1 MPDGEPSN
9 LPAVPSN
16 AVEEMVFDGEV
27 VEETAPPQPPA
38 RVVIVINQT
47 INIVQRPARHA
58 AYVPAGAVVLARRWH
73 RRRSLAEDM
82 ARRAEQ
88 AGDRTAAL
96 AMLQHA
102 ELERKGRAER
112 RKQRAETLIAL
123 AKASPWLIGLWVLAM
138 LAAGACLAAA
148 HHSIGYVLWPWK
160 ALVTFTADLAGVI
173 VVLTWAA
180 AFGAPVAVLAV
191 LYRLGR
197 TRADLPSWLMTPARR
212 EEREGDP
219 VTPSVLVTALRDLGI
234 PVLRKAVQSMDD
246 GAAQMLSLIT
256 SAGCG
261 IEVDVYLPSGVSTSE
276 VRSRREKLAEN
287 VGRHNHELFI
297 TVPGRPRTVR
307 LWIADSGALDEPIG
321 PSPLV
326 TDHAVRADYR
336 TGRAPWGQ
344 SLRGEPS
351 TVSVF
356 QRHVLV
362 TGISNH
368 GKTAAL
374 RALALWLSLS
384 PRVRFRIADFKGVGD
399 WGMFDGLAEVLIQG
413 PTDEHVAA
421 GTLMAE
427 AGVAEMQERTALMQE
442 LTAEGWTQ
450 EKILADPRFDP
461 LVLVF
466 DEAQKAYGCGA
477 VGDDGRPYGGTKNT
491 SRYFQAIKAIHD
503 QGRAVCVTTWEGTQD
518 PTNENLP
525 KRTREGNHIR
535 ASLVVGTEAQAAMAL
550 GENAV
555 AAGAA
560 PHELRQGADKG
571 VVVVA
576 GDVTAFDAP
585 RGQTF
590 TIIRTHFIGD
600 EDAAAVAARAV
611 KLRGGRVQAQGA
623 PATETPRDLL
633 ADLAGVID
641 GPERAKVSDLPQR
654 LRRLAPS
661 WPEYRSLT
669 GRQLR
674 ARLTELGVRTTNTD
688 NIPELSPAELHR
700 SIAARELDE

>member
-1 MPDGEPSN
+1 MQPEQPVN
-9 LPAVPSN
+9 LPAVPEDDEL
-16 AVEEMVFDGEV
+16 ADVIDG
-27 VEETAPPQPPA
+27 
-38 RVVIVINQT
+38 VIVGEPR
-47 INIVQRPARHA
+47 RPVYVLHVITRHPLPRATVRHA
-58 AYVPAGAVVLARRWH
+58 LYVPGGLVALARQ
-73 RRRSLAEDM
+73 RRRRRNLAT
-82 ARRAEQ
+82 ALAEQ
-88 AGDRTAAL
+88 AGTANGPLAL
-96 AMLQHA
+96 QFLQQA
-102 ELERKGRAER
+102 ELERKGRTER
-112 RKQRAETLIAL
+112 RQAHVEMLRDLAKLSPYLLAIWAFLMVMTGIAL
-123 AKASPWLIGLWVLAM
+123 AYD
-138 LAAGACLAAA
+138 
-148 HHSIGYVLWPWK
+148 HHSPGYLLWPWK
-160 ALVTFTADLAGVI
+160 TLFTLVGDV
-173 VVLTWAA
+173 
-180 AFGAPVAVLAV
+180 VAVWTVAVWVLSFGVPLAIIAR
-191 LYRLGR
+191 LWHLGR
-197 TRADLPSWLMTPARR
+197 TRAELPSWLMTAAQR
-212 EEREGDP
+212 EEHEGAP
-219 VTPSVLVTALRDLGI
+219 VTPSILATALRDLGL
-234 PVLRKAVQSMDD
+234 PVLRKAVQSTDD
-246 GAAQMLSLIT
+246 GAAQMLGLIT

-261 IEVDVYLPSGVSTSE
+261 IEVDVYLPTGVSTSE
-276 VRSRREKLAEN
+276 VRGRREKLAEN

-384 PRVRFRIADFKGVGD
+384 RRVRFWIADFKGVGD

-413 PTDEHVAA
+413 PTDEHVAR
-421 GTLMAE
+421 GTHMAE
-427 AGVAEMQERTALMQE
+427 AGVTEMQERTALMQE
-442 LTAEGWTQ
+442 LTATGWTQ

-461 LVLVF
+461 LVLIF

-477 VGDDGRPYGGTKNT
+477 AGDDGRPYGGTKNT

-590 TIIRTHFIGD
+590 TVIRTHFIGD
-600 EDAAAVAARAV
+600 EDAAVIAARAV
-611 KLRGGRVQAQGA
+611 KLRGGRLQARDVPAIGA
-623 PATETPRDLL
+623 PPRDLL
-633 ADLAGVID
+633 DDLAEIAGPDRVRLADLPA
-641 GPERAKVSDLPQR
+641 R
-654 LRRLAPS
+654 LRQVDPAWLPYRGLDGKRL
-661 WPEYRSLT
+661 
-669 GRQLR
+669 RQQLD
-674 ARLTELGVRTTNTD
+674 ELGVRTTNPGNVPMLD
-688 NIPELSPAELHR
+688 PADLR
-700 SIAARELDE
+700 RAIAEREVS

>member
-1 MPDGEPSN
+1 MPEPLPAEHLN
-9 LPAVPSN
+9 LPVLPGG
-16 AVEEMVFDGEV
+16 GEV
-27 VEETAPPQPPA
+27 EADVIDG
-38 RVVIVINQT
+38 VIVEPR
-47 INIVQRPARHA
+47 RPVYVLHVISVAASHPVVRHA
-58 AYVPAGAVVLARRWH
+58 AYVPAGLVVAFRRWQ
-73 RRRSLAEDM
+73 RRRSLASSM
-82 ARRAEQ
+82 AEQ
-88 AGDRTAAL
+88 ANAAGDRAAAL
-96 AMLQHA
+96 AMLQQA

-112 RKQRAETLIAL
+112 RRAFIETAIDL
-123 AKASPWLIGLWVLAM
+123 AKASPAFIGLWVVAM
-138 LAAGACLAAA
+138 VLTGLCLAFA
-148 HHSIGYVLWPWK
+148 HHRPADVLWPWK
-160 ALVTFTADLAGVI
+160 TLFAVVADLVTLAQ
-173 VVLTWAA
+173 VLIW
-180 AFGAPVAVLAV
+180 VLSLGIPAGLV
-191 LYRLGR
+191 LRLWHLGR
-197 TRADLPSWLMTPARR
+197 TRADLPSWLMTPAQR
-212 EEREGDP
+212 ERHEGDP
-219 VTPSVLVTALRDLGI
+219 VTPSVLVTGLRDLGH
-234 PVLRKAVQSMDD
+234 PVLRKAVRSMDD

-261 IEVDVYLPSGVSTSE
+261 IQVDVYLPTGVSTSE
-276 VRSRREKLAEN
+276 ILSRREKLAEN
-287 VGRHNHELFI
+287 VGRHKHELFI
-297 TVPGRPRTVR
+297 TVPARPRTVR

-326 TDHAVRADYR
+326 TDHAMRADYR

-344 SLRGEPS
+344 SLDGSPS
-351 TVSVF
+351 TLSVF

-384 PRVRFRIADFKGVGD
+384 RRVRFWIADFKGVGD

-413 PTDEHVAA
+413 PTDEHVAD
-421 GTLMAE
+421 GTHMAE
-427 AGVAEMQERTALMQE
+427 DGVAEMQARTALMQE
-442 LTAEGWTQ
+442 LTAMGWTQ

-461 LVLVF
+461 LVLIF
-466 DEAQKAYGCGA
+466 DEAQKAYGCGLA
-477 VGDDGRPYGGTKNT
+477 GEDKRPYGGTKNT

-525 KRTREGNHIR
+525 KRTREGNHVR

-590 TIIRTHFIGD
+590 TIIRTHLID
-600 EDAAAVAARAV
+600 VEDAAAIAARAV
-611 KLRGGRVQAQGA
+611 KLRGWRVQGRDVPAIGA
-623 PATETPRDLL
+623 PPRDLL
-633 ADLAGVID
+633 DDLAEITGPDRVRLADLPA
-641 GPERAKVSDLPQR
+641 R
-654 LRRLAPS
+654 LRQVDPAWLPYRGLDGKRL
-661 WPEYRSLT
+661 
-669 GRQLR
+669 RQQLD
-674 ARLTELGVRTTNTD
+674 ELGVRTTNPGNVPMLD
-688 NIPELSPAELHR
+688 PADLR
-700 SIAARELDE
+700 RAIAEREVS

>member
-1 MPDGEPSN
+1 MPDAPLSLPGPATPGAGEI
-9 LPAVPSN
+9 AVPDP
-16 AVEEMVFDGEV
+16 AEV
-27 VEETAPPQPPA
+27 VVDAAVVPPRRP
-38 RVVIVINQT
+38 VYVLHVIT
-47 INIVQRPARHA
+47 RHPVPRA
-58 AYVPAGAVVLARRWH
+58 AAQHALYVPGGLVALARQ
-73 RRRSLAEDM
+73 RRRRRTLATM
-82 ARRAEQ
+82 LAEQ
-88 AGDRTAAL
+88 AGAAGDQQM
-96 AMLQHA
+96 ALQLLQQA
-102 ELERKGRAER
+102 ELERK
-112 RKQRAETLIAL
+112 QRQDRWKSRVEILTDL
-123 AKASPWLIGLWVLAM
+123 AKASPALGAIWVILMILTGVSMAW
-138 LAAGACLAAA
+138 A
-148 HHSIGYVLWPWK
+148 HHSAGYVLWPWRTL
-160 ALVTFTADLAGVI
+160 ADFISVLVTGFMVLIWVLSFGIPLGFLAW
-173 VVLTWAA
+173 LHH
-180 AFGAPVAVLAV
+180 
-191 LYRLGR
+191 LGR
-197 TRADLPSWLMTPARR
+197 TRADLPLWLMPAARR
-212 EEREGDP
+212 EEHEGNP
-219 VTPSVLVTALRDLGI
+219 VTPSVLVTGLRDVGL

-246 GAAQMLSLIT
+246 GAAQMLGLIT
-256 SAGCG
+256 AAGCG
-261 IEVDVYLPSGVSTSE
+261 IGVDVYLPTGVSTSE
-276 VRSRREKLAEN
+276 IIARREKLAEN
-287 VGRHNHELFI
+287 VGRHKHELFI
-297 TVPGRPRTVR
+297 TVPSRPRTVR

-326 TDHAVRADYR
+326 TDHAARADYR
-336 TGRAPWGQ
+336 KGRAPWGQ
-344 SLRGEPS
+344 SLDGSPS
-351 TVSVF
+351 TLSVF

-384 PRVRFRIADFKGVGD
+384 ARVRFWIADFKGVGD
-399 WGMFDGLAEVLIQG
+399 WGMFDGLAEVLVQG

-421 GTLMAE
+421 GTHMAE
-427 AGVAEMQERTALMQE
+427 AGVAEMQERTALMQQ
-442 LTAEGWTQ
+442 LTAQGWTQ

-461 LVLVF
+461 LVLIF

-477 VGDDGRPYGGTKNT
+477 AGDDGRPYGGTKNT

-590 TIIRTHFIGD
+590 TIIRTHLIGD
-600 EDAAAVAARAV
+600 EDAAAIAARAV
-611 KLRGGRVQAQGA
+611 KLRGGRLQARDVPAIVA
-623 PATETPRDLL
+623 PPRDLL
-633 ADLAGVID
+633 DDLAQVVDGDERVSLADLCH
-641 GPERAKVSDLPQR
+641 R

-661 WPEYRSLT
+661 WMAYKALNSTEL
-669 GRQLR
+669 RQLL
-674 ARLTELGVRTTNTD
+674 AGKVRTTNPKNVPTLD
-688 NIPELSPAELHR
+688 PADL
-700 SIAARELDE
+700 REALAERGE

>member
-1 MPDGEPSN
+1 VPD
-9 LPAVPSN
+9 PA
-16 AVEEMVFDGEV
+16 EV
-27 VEETAPPQPPA
+27 VVDAAVVPPRRP
-38 RVVIVINQT
+38 VYVLHVIT
-47 INIVQRPARHA
+47 RHPLPRA
-58 AYVPAGAVVLARRWH
+58 AAQHALYVPGGLVALARQWK
-73 RRRSLAEDM
+73 RRRTLATTL
-82 ARRAEQ
+82 AEQ
-88 AGDRTAAL
+88 AGTANGPLAL
-96 AMLQHA
+96 QFLQQA
-102 ELERKGRAER
+102 ELERKGRVER
-112 RKQRAETLIAL
+112 QRARAEMLGDL
-123 AKASPWLIGLWVLAM
+123 LRLSPWVLGIWVFLMIMTGL
-138 LAAGACLAAA
+138 CLAWA
-148 HHSIGYVLWPWK
+148 HHSPGYLLWPWK
-160 ALVTFTADLAGVI
+160 TLADVVSGLVTAVEVLIWVVSFGIPAAI
-173 VVLTWAA
+173 VLW
-180 AFGAPVAVLAV
+180 LWH
-191 LYRLGR
+191 LGR
-197 TRADLPSWLMTPARR
+197 TRADLPSWLMTAAQR
-212 EEREGDP
+212 EEHEGAP
-219 VTPSVLVTALRDLGI
+219 VTPSILATALRDLGL

-246 GAAQMLSLIT
+246 GAAQMLGLIT

-261 IEVDVYLPSGVSTSE
+261 IEVDVYLPTGVSTSE
-276 VRSRREKLAEN
+276 VRGRREKLAEN

-384 PRVRFRIADFKGVGD
+384 RRVRFWIADFKGVGD

-413 PTDEHVAA
+413 PTDEHVAR
-421 GTLMAE
+421 GTHMAE
-427 AGVAEMQERTALMQE
+427 AGVTEMQERTALMQE
-442 LTAEGWTQ
+442 LTATGWTQ

-461 LVLVF
+461 LVLIF

-477 VGDDGRPYGGTKNT
+477 AGDDGRPYGGTKNT

-590 TIIRTHFIGD
+590 TVIRTHFIGD
-600 EDAAAVAARAV
+600 EDAAAIAARAG
-611 KLRGGRVQAQGA
+611 KLRGGRARVRDVPAIGA
-623 PATETPRDLL
+623 PPRDLL
-633 ADLAGVID
+633 GDLAEIAGPDRVRLADLPA
-641 GPERAKVSDLPQR
+641 R
-654 LRRLAPS
+654 LRQVDPAWLPYRGLDGKRL
-661 WPEYRSLT
+661 
-669 GRQLR
+669 RQQLD
-674 ARLTELGVRTTNTD
+674 ELGVRTTNPGNVPMLD
-688 NIPELSPAELHR
+688 PADLR
-700 SIAARELDE
+700 RAIAEREVS

>member
-1 MPDGEPSN
+1 MAEQSPEILLN
-9 LPAVPSN
+9 LPATIPGGE
-16 AVEEMVFDGEV
+16 VEELVFDGQL
-27 VEETAPPQPPA
+27 VEEEAAPGRATLVPVRAAAAA
-38 RVVIVINQT
+38 R
-47 INIVQRPARHA
+47 RPARAVARHGSYVA
-58 AYVPAGAVVLARRWH
+58 AGIVVAVRRRNRRRTLTGEMARLAAARGDMDKAMEWAKQDHEQAQQRAERRRRAWEAAGHLLHPQTLKGTAIAVAAAVVLLVMSGWMRYLVGLYHLAAVVLAFAWGARW
-73 RRRSLAEDM
+73 AV
-82 ARRAEQ
+82 
-88 AGDRTAAL
+88 
-96 AMLQHA
+96 
-102 ELERKGRAER
+102 
-112 RKQRAETLIAL
+112 
-123 AKASPWLIGLWVLAM
+123 P
-138 LAAGACLAAA
+138 
-148 HHSIGYVLWPWK
+148 P
-160 ALVTFTADLAGVI
+160 
-173 VVLTWAA
+173 
-180 AFGAPVAVLAV
+180 AVL
-191 LYRLGR
+191 LWLWHLGR
-197 TRADLPSWLMTPARR
+197 TRADLPLWLMPAARR
-212 EEREGDP
+212 EEHEGNP
-219 VTPSVLVTALRDLGI
+219 VTPSILVTALRDLGL

-246 GAAQMLSLIT
+246 GAAQMLGLIT

-261 IEVDVYLPSGVSTSE
+261 IEVDVYLPTGVSTSE

-287 VGRHNHELFI
+287 VGRHNHELFM

-321 PSPLV
+321 SSPLV
-326 TDHAVRADYR
+326 TDRAVRADYR

-384 PRVRFRIADFKGVGD
+384 ARVRFWIADFKGVGD

-413 PTDEHVAA
+413 PTDEHVAS
-421 GTLMAE
+421 GTHMAE
-427 AGVAEMQERTALMQE
+427 AGVAEMQERTTLMQE
-442 LTAEGWTQ
+442 LSGQGWTQ

-461 LVLVF
+461 LVLIF

-477 VGDDGRPYGGTKNT
+477 VGYDGRPYGGTKNT

-576 GDVTAFDAP
+576 GDVTTFDAP

-600 EDAAAVAARAV
+600 EDAAAIAARAR
-611 KLRGGRVQAQGA
+611 KLRGGRVQARDEPAIGA
-623 PATETPRDLL
+623 ARDLL
-633 ADLAGVID
+633 DDLDQALGH
-641 GPERAKVSDLPQR
+641 ERVKVRDAVGLLRQVDR
-654 LRRLAPS
+654 LYSP
-661 WPEYRSLT
+661 YRQMT
-669 GRQLR
+669 AVQLR
-674 ARLTELGVRTTNTD
+674 EALLGEGVRTVNASGTHYLD
-688 NIPELSPAELHR
+688 PADLR
-700 SIAARELDE
+700 SVLARREAGE